1 MFSLYEVVKMKHIKS
16 KFGCLA
22 ALVLAG
28 CANAEL
34 AETIGPIYFSES
46 TIKPEWEEEIDY
58 FRVPG
63 MPGYISFAANP
74 PNTKLLPEGAIEPSW
89 KEGVDYF
96 YIPGMPGYISFAANH
111 SPNRKYL
118 PESAIRPEW
127 KERVDYFRS
136 PARRGYVYVITNSPN
151 EK

>member
-63 MPGYISFAANP
+63 MPGYISFAAN
-74 PNTKLLPEGAIEPSW
+74 
-89 KEGVDYF
+89 
-96 YIPGMPGYISFAANH
+96 H